1 MSKYTV
7 TNSTIESI
15 LTWIKD
21 GDIAIPEIQR
31 PFVWEAS
38 KVRDLL
44 DSLYKGFPVGY
55 IITWKNPDTNLKDGS
70 KSSGKRILIDGQQRI
85 TALTAALL
93 GQEVVG
99 ADYKKRRIRI
109 AFHPKEERFEVS
121 NPAIQKDA
129 NWIPDISIFYQPGFE
144 LFSFVSHYALKNPDI
159 DSNKIGSILNHLLNI
174 KFSSLGMIDLSQ
186 DLDIETVTEIFIR
199 INSQGVVLSQA
210 DFAMSKIAVN
220 EQYNGI
226 NIRKTIDYFC
236 HLAINPADYDAIKNN
251 DSDFASTDFFQ
262 KIKWIKNHTDSLYV
276 PDYADLLRVAF
287 TYKFLRG
294 KISNLVSLL
303 SGRDFETRKY
313 EEVIAKAS
321 FQKLEDGV
329 LAFVNETNFKRY
341 LMIVKSTGIIHKS
354 LIRSQNVLNFG
365 YILFLRLRE
374 RGIDAAS
381 INKVVRKWIVLSIL
395 TGRYSGSAESTF
407 EFDIRRFNDANEVLD
422 YLNHTEKGELSEAFW
437 SNILV
442 TRLNTSVTSSP
453 FFHLFL
459 IAQIKS
465 NDKAFLSKEIEVRQ
479 LIEERGDI
487 HHIFPKKYLQ
497 SNGFNSR
504 NQYNQIA
511 NYVYTQQEI
520 NIAIKHKAPMVYMQ
534 EVRDQCHLLTTK
546 YGEIKDLIELGN
558 NMKSNCIPEEL
569 FSMDA
574 NDYDTFLA
582 QRRELMANK
591 IERYYETL

>member
-15 LTWIKD
+15 LTWIKE

-31 PFVWEAS
+31 PFVWDAS

-55 IITWKNPDTNLKDGS
+55 IITWKNPDTNLKDGL
-70 KSSGKRILIDGQQRI
+70 KSNGKKILIDGQQRI

-93 GQEVVG
+93 GQEVVA

-109 AFHPKEERFEVS
+109 AFDPKEERFEVS
-121 NPAIQKDA
+121 NPAIQKDVT
-129 NWIPDISIFYQPGFE
+129 WIPDISVFFQPGFE
-144 LFSFVSHYALKNPDI
+144 LFSFVNKYAQKNPDI
-159 DSNKIGSILNHLLNI
+159 DTNKVGSILNHLQNI
-174 KFSSLGMIDLSQ
+174 RFSSLGMIDLSP

-236 HLAINPADYDAIKNN
+236 HLAINPADFDAIKKN
-251 DSDFASTDFFQ
+251 DVEFASTDFFQ
-262 KIKWIKNHTDSLYV
+262 KIQWIKNHTDSLYI
-276 PDYADLLRVAF
+276 PDYADLLKVAF

-303 SGRDFETRKY
+303 SGRDFETRRY
-313 EEVIAKAS
+313 EEEIAKAS
-321 FQKLEDGV
+321 FQMLEDGV
-329 LAFVNETNFKRY
+329 MAFVNETNFKRY

-365 YILFLRLRE
+365 YILYLRLRE
-374 RGIDAAS
+374 KGVDAAS

-407 EFDIRRFNDANEVLD
+407 EFDIRRFNDSKDVID
-422 YLNHTEKGELSEAFW
+422 YLNHTAEGELSDAFW

-459 IAQIKS
+459 IAQIK
-465 NDKAFLSKEIEVRQ
+465 NGDKAFLSKEIEVRH

-497 SNGFNSR
+497 SNGIINR

-520 NIAIKHKAPMVYMQ
+520 NIAIKHKAPSVYMLEVQ
-534 EVRDQCHLLTTK
+534 EQCQQSNTK
-546 YGEIKDLIELGN
+546 YGEIQDIKELGE
-558 NMKSNCIPEEL
+558 NMKANCIPQDL
-569 FSMDA
+569 MTMDVME
-574 NDYDTFLA
+574 YEPFLL
-582 QRRELMANK
+582 QRRVMMSEK
-591 IERYYETL
+591 IKRYFEGL